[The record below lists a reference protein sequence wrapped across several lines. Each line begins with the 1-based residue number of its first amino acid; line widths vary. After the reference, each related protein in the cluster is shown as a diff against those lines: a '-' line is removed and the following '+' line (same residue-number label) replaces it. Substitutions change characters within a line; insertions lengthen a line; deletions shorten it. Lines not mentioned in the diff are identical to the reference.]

1 MRSGYAIGRGP
12 MLMKTPSH
20 RQQAVRRR
28 LAVLCGVLAL
38 ALVSGLVGSMSHST
52 SAATS
57 AAQAATGPF
66 SYFPSE

>member
-20 RQQAVRRR
+20 RQQAARRR

-38 ALVSGLVGSMSHST
+38 ALVSGLVGSLTHSA
-52 SAATS
+52 SEGRS
-57 AAQAATGPF
+57 GTGPF

>member
-20 RQQAVRRR
+20 RQQAGRRR
-28 LAVLCGVLAL
+28 LAVLCGVLAI
-38 ALVSGLVGSMSHST
+38 ALVSGLVGSLAHPAST
-52 SAATS
+52 
-57 AAQAATGPF
+57 AQSRTGPF

>member
-28 LAVLCGVLAL
+28 LVVVCGVLAL
-38 ALVSGLVGSMSHST
+38 ALVSGLVGAMTHPASG
-52 SAATS
+52 AAP
-57 AAQAATGPF
+57 AAQPAMGPF